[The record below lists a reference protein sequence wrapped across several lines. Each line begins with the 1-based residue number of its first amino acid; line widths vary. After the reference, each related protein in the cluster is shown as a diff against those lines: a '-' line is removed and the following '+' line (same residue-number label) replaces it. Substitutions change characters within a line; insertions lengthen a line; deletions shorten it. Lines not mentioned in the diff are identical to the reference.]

1 MSIIRYKTTNMTI
14 NMEQECKD
22 FIALVKRM
30 REAQIEAETCMHED
44 YDLCVERVDKADRLE
59 REVDELL
66 KKIQYE

>member
-1 MSIIRYKTTNMTI
+1 MSIIRYKTTNTII
-14 NMEQECKD
+14 NMEKEYKN

-59 REVDELL
+59 REVDEYL
-66 KKIQYE
+66 KKIEV

>member
-1 MSIIRYKTTNMTI
+1 
-14 NMEQECKD
+14 MEECKYKLAKSYAERIIEYRE
-22 FIALVKRM
+22 FASLVKRM

-66 KKIQYE
+66 KKMEV